1 MNRKTKQKLSN
12 ELREGKESFDTTL
25 SRLLDGMESCNQE
38 FDGRIN
44 VSVSDETY
52 AKILDCKSD
61 NETIV
66 QFLDR
71 IVDNIAEN
79 NTE

>member
-1 MNRKTKQKLSN
+1 MKTIRMNRRTKKKLTS
-12 ELREGKESFDTTL
+12 ELRKGKESVDATL

-44 VSVSDETY
+44 VMVSDETY

-71 IVDNIAEN
+71 LVK
-79 NTE
+79 